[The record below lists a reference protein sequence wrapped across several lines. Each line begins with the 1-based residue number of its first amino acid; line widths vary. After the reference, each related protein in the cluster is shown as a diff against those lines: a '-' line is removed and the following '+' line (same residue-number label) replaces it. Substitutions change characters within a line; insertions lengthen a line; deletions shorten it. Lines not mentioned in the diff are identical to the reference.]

1 MSPLRV
7 QMIIT
12 INATAEFHL
21 LDYADYSLARADH
34 PMVPINGQTYYF
46 EVTIV
51 NESDEDW

>member
-1 MSPLRV
+1 MSPLDG
-7 QMIIT
+7 QMIMT

-34 PMVPINGQTYYF
+34 PMVPMNGQTYYF